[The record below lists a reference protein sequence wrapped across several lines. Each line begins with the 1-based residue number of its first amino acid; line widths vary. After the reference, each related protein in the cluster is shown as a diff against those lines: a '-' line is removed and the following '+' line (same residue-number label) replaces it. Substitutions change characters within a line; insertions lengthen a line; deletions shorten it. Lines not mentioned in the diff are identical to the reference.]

1 MKLSPSYRSILSR
14 LLYAESWE
22 TLLEETGL
30 HPGALRSDLS
40 VLISRGF
47 VEVLDQDQKKS
58 LSPFFDADNM
68 HHFTYKATH
77 AGLKQIQHLT
87 Y

>member
-1 MKLSPSYRSILSR
+1 MKLSPSTRSILSR

-40 VLISRGF
+40 SLISRGY
-47 VEVLDQDQKKS
+47 VEVLDRDQRKS

-68 HHFTYKATH
+68 QNFTYKATH
-77 AGLKQIQHLT
+77 SGLKQIQHMT